1 MDIDSIRELLKNG
14 ESETVEVK
22 SNPNDIASLE
32 IIACAFANTKGG
44 HIVIG
49 VVERHNPPTEHDRFR
64 YDGISAPRGLLRQLE
79 RIGQTFQPAIKV
91 EVDQVRVGIDQTI
104 FVVSVPKSNSGE
116 LVSLK
121 NGITYRRMGAATTKG
136 EIFKPKTAAADKR
149 TGSSIKKTNDEG
161 ITQVF
166 TVERPEEDNREDEWL
181 VDNSDGAAQLR
192 VHILR
197 DFEKLTEEHQL
208 SFARTQLG
216 PGLIQPNWKLDFRDR
231 LSYSSTEKLN
241 RISLLLSEFIAR
253 GGRFIGDHSEYRRD
267 ANEFEECLNLSKYV
281 GVLAKFFASTQEDV
295 CFGLFG
301 HWGRGKTH
309 LIRRVGAQLAKDH
322 KYQVVRFSAWKY
334 RTNPELWIHLY
345 QTMASAMRSG
355 DFFMR
360 LFVPFRAGLSQHGN
374 WPILLS
380 LFSLAIALVPMDE
393 KYWFAQVCLQLLGI
407 TGIIY
412 LFFLYLRVKRLG
424 LRLGTYLQ
432 VADHSQKL
440 GLQATIGDDLK
451 ALLMGWLPK
460 FQWIPSP
467 FLQADSWKSTIAKI
481 SWLGLFCYL
490 GLATWIFF
498 LLTPEEVGKT
508 HLPLIG
514 KVDTSIPIW
523 LIPIIKGIW
532 LVFAFIFPVAALLIA
547 RGPSRV
553 LLVVDDLDRCPPEQI
568 LEIIESIMLL
578 LDDDEIQRRLQV
590 AILVEEDAVHHAI
603 AEKYWYLWYDSENSG
618 SDDIRS
624 RVIQEN
630 IEKLFLVHLRLGPL
644 NTAEIVE
651 VAERYTRDGR
661 PRSNNFESVS
671 EKTGR
676 RNTEPLGELNGIS
689 IAASASPEPNAP
701 TLREPKST
709 QKQVQEPLTLTELEM
724 DVLIS
729 ELQSHRITRRTR
741 WGPRSIRC
749 LINKYLLAREL
760 LLEIH
765 RDNMSDP
772 RELAQALLSPDDD
785 ATEPKEKQPRFIEMT
800 EYKGVN
806 YIARQVR

>member
-1 MDIDSIRELLKNG
+1 MHIDSIRELLSNG

-22 SNPNDIASLE
+22 TNPIDFASLE
-32 IIACAFANTKGG
+32 MTACAFANTKGG
-44 HIVIG
+44 YIVIG
-49 VVERHNPPTEHDRFR
+49 VEQRNNPPTERDRFR
-64 YDGISAPRGLLRQLE
+64 YDGISAPRGLVRQLE
-79 RIGQTFQPAIKV
+79 RIGKAFQPAIKV
-91 EVDQVRVGIDQTI
+91 EVDQVSVGIDQTI
-104 FVVSVPKSNSGE
+104 FVVSVPKSNSAE
-116 LVSLK
+116 PVSLK
-121 NGITYRRMGAATTKG
+121 NGVTYRRMGAATT
-136 EIFKPKTAAADKR
+136 EVTDADTTTASRYPKT
-149 TGSSIKKTNDEG
+149 SDEENSRVPSLE
-161 ITQVF
+161 QLE
-166 TVERPEEDNREDEWL
+166 ERNREEEL
-181 VDNSDGAAQLR
+181 FVDNSEEASFFRDK
-192 VHILR
+192 ILQE
-197 DFEKLTEEHQL
+197 FEDLTEELQF
-208 SFARTQLG
+208 SFARTQVG
-216 PGLIQPNWKLDFRDR
+216 PGPIHSQWKINFFDR
-231 LSYSSTEKLN
+231 LNYSDAAKLN

-253 GGRFIGDHSEYRRD
+253 GGRLIGDHSEYRRD
-267 ANEFEECLNLSKYV
+267 ANELEECLSLSKYV
-281 GVLAKFFASTQEDV
+281 GVLARFFASTREDV

-309 LIRRVGAQLAKDH
+309 LIRRVGEQLANDH

-345 QTMASAMRSG
+345 QTMASAMRCG
-355 DFFMR
+355 DFFVR

-374 WPILLS
+374 WPIVLS
-380 LFSLAIALVPMDE
+380 LFSLAIALVPMRE

-407 TGIIY
+407 AGIIY
-412 LFFLYLRVKRLG
+412 LFFLYLHVKRFG
-424 LRLGTYLQ
+424 LRLSTYLQ

-460 FQWIPSP
+460 FEWIPSP
-467 FLQADSWKSTIAKI
+467 FLQANSWKSTIAKI
-481 SWLGLFCYL
+481 SWLGVFCYL

-498 LLTPEEVGKT
+498 LLAPEEIGKT

-523 LIPIIKGIW
+523 LIPIIQRIW
-532 LVFAFIFPVAALLIA
+532 LVFAFIFPAAALLLA
-547 RGPSRV
+547 RGPSRI

-578 LDDDEIQRRLQV
+578 LDDYEIQRRLQV
-590 AILVEEDAVHHAI
+590 AILVEEAAVHHAI
-603 AEKYWYLWYDSENSG
+603 VEKYRYLWYDSANSR
-618 SDDIRS
+618 SNEIRA

-630 IEKLFLVHLRLGPL
+630 IEKLFLVHLRLEPL

-661 PRSNNFESVS
+661 QRSNKFESVS
-671 EKTGR
+671 DETGQQQ
-676 RNTEPLGELNGIS
+676 TEPLGELNGIS
-689 IAASASPEPNAP
+689 IAAFASPEPNAP
-701 TLREPKST
+701 TLEPEST
-709 QKQVQEPLTLTELEM
+709 QKQVQEPLKLTELEM
-724 DVLIS
+724 EVLIS
-729 ELQSHRITRRTR
+729 ELQANRIIRRTR

-765 RDNMSDP
+765 QDNMSDP

-785 ATEPKEKQPRFIEMT
+785 ETEPKEKPPRFIEMT
-800 EYKGVN
+800 EYKGVK